1 MMKASEQTTQ
11 QIERFLKKIAQKFP
25 LNEETSLVTDIHV
38 RVSQESGEMV
48 AFDDDDKEITRCVV
62 EQWIENN
69 DEDFYESVHDIL
81 TTTFASMSKTLDNL
95 GILKPYSF
103 VLENDE
109 KEGIAELYLAD
120 DDTIII
126 GKDLMEGLDTDLDSF
141 FDSLMKEK
149 QNALQRQKHLV
160 MMPLPLQGIIII
172 LPFAYNFI
180 FFFAPL
186 LSLLRR
192 SRAVTT

>member
-1 MMKASEQTTQ
+1 MAINLKVRTKMIKPSEQTTQ

-141 FDSLMKEK
+141 FDSLMKEE
-149 QNALQRQKHLV
+149 
-160 MMPLPLQGIIII
+160 
-172 LPFAYNFI
+172 
-180 FFFAPL
+180 
-186 LSLLRR
+186 
-192 SRAVTT
+192 